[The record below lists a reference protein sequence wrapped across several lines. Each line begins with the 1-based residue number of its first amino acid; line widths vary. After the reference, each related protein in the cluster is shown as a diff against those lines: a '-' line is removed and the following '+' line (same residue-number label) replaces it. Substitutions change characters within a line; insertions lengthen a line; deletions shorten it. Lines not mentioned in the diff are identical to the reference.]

1 MTSSFK
7 EKEVKLKKE
16 KPKTTTNLLTM
27 HSEKIAQ
34 FDEDESQLEEYH
46 ATLGNLVAQITILE
60 TCNNKT
66 LDELKKLV
74 EIKEE
79 YALLKKKVN
88 DITSYN
94 NIMNYY
100 FLTSEL
106 IDDYC
111 YLDNE
116 PTKSKFCISN
126 FFKVKTEDDNIKK
139 PTKKE
144 LLEKYLDYTGET
156 YKKVHI
162 EKIFNY
168 CKECKKEM
176 IIQKQQGIFI
186 CTFCGKTIDIPFDSE
201 VNKSSS
207 ISTTENQKYSVYQRK
222 NHFKEW
228 INQLQAKES
237 TEVPDEVFDL
247 IKIELNKLRFYN
259 LAELELDLIRK
270 ILKKLNLTKFYENS
284 FHIIFKLNGLQ
295 PPTLSRELEDKLLF
309 YFKQIEEPFKLYKKK
324 NRKNIL
330 RYSYILYKLCELLEL
345 DELLPCF
352 RLLKNRTKLKEQDV
366 IWQSICNHL
375 EWQYIPSI

>member
-126 FFKVKTEDDNIKK
+126 FFKVKTEDDNTKK